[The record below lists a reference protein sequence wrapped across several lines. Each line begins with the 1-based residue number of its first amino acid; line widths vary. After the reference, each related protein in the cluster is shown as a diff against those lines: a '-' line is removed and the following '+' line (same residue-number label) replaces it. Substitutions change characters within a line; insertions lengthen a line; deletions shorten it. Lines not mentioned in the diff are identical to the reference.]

1 MKTLIATDGSS
12 YAMAALTTAG
22 RLLTQRD
29 NRFDVVCVVPEFPAP
44 DLKKMNREDAK
55 KFRRKYYDHME
66 QNGGRL
72 LKRASE
78 ALSANGIAAHVFAKT
93 GSAGD
98 VLVSLGE
105 DYDVVVVGAQG
116 RTERPSPGLG
126 PVASRVVE
134 HVGGTVL
141 VGRELVN
148 ESNFKIL
155 VGVDGSA
162 RSRNAI
168 EALMTNFNLD
178 GAQVTLMHVME
189 KPWLRLNLE
198 QEWYAELQRAYG
210 AEYPEKAET
219 EELFGTELRR
229 EAEQII
235 DEARKMFEASGIAT
249 EARIEEGGP
258 GNELLHETEIGD
270 YDLAVMGA
278 TGVSDL
284 KHTMLGSVAFKLA
297 WTAPCSVAV
306 VR

>member
-1 MKTLIATDGSS
+1 
-12 YAMAALTTAG
+12 
-22 RLLTQRD
+22 
-29 NRFDVVCVVPEFPAP
+29 
-44 DLKKMNREDAK
+44 
-55 KFRRKYYDHME
+55 ME

-78 ALSANGIAAHVFAKT
+78 ALLANGIAAHVFAKT

-98 VLVSLGE
+98 VLISLAE
-105 DYDVVVVGAQG
+105 DYDIMVVGAQG

-134 HVGGTVL
+134 HAGGTVL

-168 EALMTNFNLD
+168 EALMTQFDLD
-178 GAQVTLMHVME
+178 DAQVTLMHVVE

-198 QEWYAELQRAYG
+198 QEWYAELQRAYS
-210 AEYPEKAET
+210 AESPEKAET

-235 DEARKMFEASGIAT
+235 DEARQMLEASGIPT
-249 EARIEEGGP
+249 EGRIEEGIP
-258 GNELLHETEIGD
+258 GNELLHEIEIGD
-270 YDLAVMGA
+270 YDLAVIGA

-284 KHTMLGSVAFKLA
+284 KHTLLGSVAFKLA
-297 WTAPCSVAV
+297 WTAPCSVAI

>member
-1 MKTLIATDGSS
+1 MATDGSS
-12 YAMAALTTAG
+12 YAMAALTSAG
-22 RLLTQRD
+22 RLLTRKD
-29 NRFDVVCVVPEFPAP
+29 NRFDVVCVVPEFPLP
-44 DLKKMNREDAK
+44 DLKETNRGGAK
-55 KFRRKYYDHME
+55 GFRRRYYDYME

-78 ALSANGIAAHVFAKT
+78 ALMANGIAAHVFAKT

-98 VLVSLGE
+98 VLVSLAE

-116 RTERPSPGLG
+116 QTERPGPGLG

-148 ESNFKIL
+148 ESSFKIL

-168 EALMTNFNLD
+168 EALMTHFNLD
-178 GAQVTLMHVME
+178 DAQVTLMHVIE

-198 QEWYAELQRAYG
+198 QEWYAELQRAYA
-210 AEYPEKAET
+210 AESPEKAEA

-235 DEARKMFEASGIAT
+235 NEARQVFEASGIPT
-249 EARIEEGGP
+249 EERIEEGIP
-258 GNELLHETEIGD
+258 GNELLHEIEIGD
-270 YDLAVMGA
+270 YDLVVTGA

-297 WTAPCSVAV
+297 WTASCSVAI